1 MGPARSFPLQPQTKQ
16 HQLGLLMVA
25 GAALAW
31 SSAGFWVRLISAD
44 LMTML
49 FWRGLFSGL
58 AVMLIFIAIE
68 RGNALAILKG
78 FRWPA
83 FAAMLFSSFGMIT
96 GIGSLRFTTVAEAMT
111 IYATLPFLTAGVA
124 WVFIGERPRAQTLFF
139 SAIALVGVA
148 FMMKDAEWGGS
159 LFGKLL
165 ALGMTLSMAGMTT
178 VMRRHPEV
186 PMLPSM
192 AGSAWLTSFVCFWF
206 AAPMSVSMTMLGYI
220 AVFGMLQNAI
230 GLVLYASGSRHVPA
244 AEATFLAALEVP
256 LTPFWVWLIFSE
268 TPSRATL
275 TGGAIVLAAMFGHIV
290 MEWRRR

>member
-1 MGPARSFPLQPQTKQ
+1 LHTVAKQ
-16 HQLGLLMVA
+16 HRLGLAMVA
-25 GAALAW
+25 GAAMAW
-31 SSAGFWVRLISAD
+31 SSAGFWVRLITAD

-58 AVMLIFIAIE
+58 AVMAIFLVLE
-68 RGNALAILKG
+68 RGRAPAILKR

-83 FAAMLFSSFGMIT
+83 FAAMLFSSVGMIT

-111 IYATLPFLTAGVA
+111 IYATLPFITAGVA
-124 WVFIGERPRAQTLFF
+124 WAFIGERPRGQTLFF
-139 SAIALVGVA
+139 SAMALIGVA

-159 LFGKLL
+159 LYGKFL
-165 ALGMTLSMAGMTT
+165 ALLMTLTMAGMTT

-186 PMLPSM
+186 PMLPAM

-206 AAPMSVSMTMLGYI
+206 ASPLAISAVTLGYI
-220 AVFGMLQNAI
+220 AIFGMLQNAI
-230 GLVLYASGSRHVPA
+230 GLVLYAMGSRHVPA

-256 LTPFWVWLIFSE
+256 MTPFWVWLIFSE
-268 TPSRATL
+268 TPSSATI

-290 MEWRRR
+290 MEWRGR